1 VRTRRPAARAELA
14 AGRGLPSAGALK
26 LDERDIERIAARV
39 AEILREDLLG
49 MREGAARLA
58 DASTVARM
66 LGVERDWVYAHAQ
79 ELGAIRLG
87 GPRGRLR
94 FDLDRIQSR
103 LASGEQPAPPQPRT
117 PVKRP
122 PGSSKVDL
130 LPYAESPAVASRRP
144 RAPRAT
150 SL

>member
-1 VRTRRPAARAELA
+1 VE
-14 AGRGLPSAGALK
+14 ALK

-39 AEILREDLLG
+39 AEILREDLLAL
-49 MREGAARLA
+49 RDRAARLA
-58 DASTVARM
+58 DAATVARI

-94 FDLDRIQSR
+94 FDLDRIQTR
-103 LASGEQPAPPQPRT
+103 LASGEQPAQAHPQPRT
-117 PVKRP
+117 PVKRQP
-122 PGSSKVDL
+122 RSSKVEL
-130 LPYAESPAVASRRP
+130 LPYAELPAVASRRP

>member
-1 VRTRRPAARAELA
+1 M
-14 AGRGLPSAGALK
+14 GALK
-26 LDERDIERIAARV
+26 LDDRDIDRIAARV
-39 AEILREDLLG
+39 AEILREDLLA

-58 DASTVARM
+58 DASTVARV

-103 LASGEQPAPPQPRT
+103 LASSEPAAQAHSQPRT
-117 PVKRP
+117 PGKRQART
-122 PGSSKVDL
+122 SKVEL
-130 LPYAESPAVASRRP
+130 LPYAESPAVPSRRP
-144 RAPRAT
+144 RSRGAPRT
-150 SL
+150 